1 VQNHSYRYFRLP
13 IAIRPADKP
22 SDIHPGNIFMRI
34 ASPVLLEAVEQLAC
48 TAPLSYKQSAERK
61 IFLSVHM
68 DNVPGTPVL
77 GDFDRAVR
85 GPAGPHRHIIQPNL
99 LRAPE
104 VMLRLPW
111 SYSADIW
118 NVGALVRL
126 LLVPY

>member
-1 VQNHSYRYFRLP
+1 
-13 IAIRPADKP
+13 
-22 SDIHPGNIFMRI
+22 MRI
-34 ASPVLLEAVEQLAC
+34 ANPACLEAVEQLAC
-48 TAPLSYKQSAERK
+48 TVPLSYKQSAERK

-68 DNVPGTPVL
+68 DNVPGTPML

-85 GPAGPHRHIIQPNL
+85 GPGTHRHLSQPNL